1 MELNFKDKTSNDM
14 FKDTNND
21 IQTEEVDYFLQ
32 EMQNDKE
39 IQVSSKP
46 LDLDYLEEISKKIPK
61 KVTQKENT
69 ATKESLRSSSL
80 NPDQLNR
87 IEQKQNAM
95 LEILQAMPTPT
106 VKQVTAKGIEKT
118 DEQILKL
125 NLELFSKKLIVLT
138 TSTDN
143 ENITTLL
150 LLLQDISEH
159 LLSNSFYIFYK
170 KESPVKEALDQ
181 LSKIGMGDSILNSN
195 IDEAEKLLNKI
206 DIFSKMQPF
215 EQSYNFAK
223 LMLDKGL
230 LLNAITLLNE
240 VTSMYLVE
248 SIKHFSKDIEKYITI
263 VGEEN
268 KSKLYSRAKDF
279 FDQVIQ
285 VTNDQQIT
293 LPLFPHHKM
302 VKVIDKEIT
311 RKLKNIEKTWKNRG
325 DDGLFKK
332 YANITNRIRLIR
344 NTVAHADMQISFKSI
359 KSELKS
365 LNDDFYYL
373 AIKKNIFKK
382 IAL

>member
-1 MELNFKDKTSNDM
+1 MELNFKDKTSNNI
-14 FKDTNND
+14 FKDSSDN
-21 IQTEEVDYFLQ
+21 IQTEEVAYFLH
-32 EMQNDKE
+32 EMQKDKE

-46 LDLDYLEEISKKIPK
+46 FDLDYLEEISKKIPK
-61 KVTQKENT
+61 KVAAKEKT
-69 ATKESLRSSSL
+69 VAKEPLPSSS
-80 NPDQLNR
+80 NSNQLNR

-106 VKQVTAKGIEKT
+106 VKQITAKEIEKT

-138 TSTDN
+138 TNTDN

-170 KESPVKEALDQ
+170 KESPVKEALNQ
-181 LSKIGMGDSILNSN
+181 LSKIGMGDSILNNN
-195 IDEAEKLLNKI
+195 IDEAEKLLNEL

-240 VTSMYLVE
+240 VTSMYLIE

-279 FDQVIQ
+279 FNQVIQ

-293 LPLFPHHKM
+293 LPLFSHHKII
-302 VKVIDKEIT
+302 KVIDKEIT

-359 KSELKS
+359 RSELKS

-373 AIKKNIFKK
+373 VIKKNIFRK
-382 IAL
+382 

>member
-1 MELNFKDKTSNDM
+1 MELNFKDKTSNNI
-14 FKDTNND
+14 FKDSSDN
-21 IQTEEVDYFLQ
+21 IQTEEVDYFLH
-32 EMQNDKE
+32 EMQKDKE

-46 LDLDYLEEISKKIPK
+46 FDLDYLEEISKKIPK
-61 KVTQKENT
+61 KVAAKEKT
-69 ATKESLRSSSL
+69 VAKEPLPSSS
-80 NPDQLNR
+80 NSNQLNR

-106 VKQVTAKGIEKT
+106 VKQITAKEIEKT

-138 TSTDN
+138 TNTDN

-170 KESPVKEALDQ
+170 KESPVKEALNQ
-181 LSKIGMGDSILNSN
+181 LSKIGMGDSILNNN
-195 IDEAEKLLNKI
+195 IDEAEKLLNEL

-240 VTSMYLVE
+240 VTSMYLIE

-279 FDQVIQ
+279 FNQVIQ
-285 VTNDQQIT
+285 VTN
-293 LPLFPHHKM
+293 
-302 VKVIDKEIT
+302 
-311 RKLKNIEKTWKNRG
+311 
-325 DDGLFKK
+325 
-332 YANITNRIRLIR
+332 
-344 NTVAHADMQISFKSI
+344 
-359 KSELKS
+359 
-365 LNDDFYYL
+365 
-373 AIKKNIFKK
+373 
-382 IAL
+382 

>member
-1 MELNFKDKTSNDM
+1 MELNFKDKTSNNI
-14 FKDTNND
+14 FKDSSDN
-21 IQTEEVDYFLQ
+21 IQTEEVDYFLH
-32 EMQNDKE
+32 EMQKDKE

-46 LDLDYLEEISKKIPK
+46 FDLDYLEEISKKIPK
-61 KVTQKENT
+61 KVAAKEKT
-69 ATKESLRSSSL
+69 VAKEPLPSSS
-80 NPDQLNR
+80 NSNQLNR

-106 VKQVTAKGIEKT
+106 VKQITAKEIEKT

-138 TSTDN
+138 TNTDN

-170 KESPVKEALDQ
+170 KESPVKEALNQ
-181 LSKIGMGDSILNSN
+181 LSKIGMGDSILNNN
-195 IDEAEKLLNKI
+195 IDEAEKLLNEL

-240 VTSMYLVE
+240 VTSMYLIE

-279 FDQVIQ
+279 FNQVIQ

-293 LPLFPHHKM
+293 LPLFSHHKII
-302 VKVIDKEIT
+302 KVIDKEIT

-359 KSELKS
+359 RSELKS

-373 AIKKNIFKK
+373 VIKKNIFRK
-382 IAL
+382 